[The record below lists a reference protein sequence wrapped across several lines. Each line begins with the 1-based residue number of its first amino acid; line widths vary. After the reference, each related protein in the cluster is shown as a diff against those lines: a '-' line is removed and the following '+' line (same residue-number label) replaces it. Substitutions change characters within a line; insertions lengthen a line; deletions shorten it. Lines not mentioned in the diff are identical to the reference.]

1 MKWLIIKK
9 CPIVTLMVEWQNFCP
24 NFDVIVQLLG
34 MMWFWCQSL
43 SYRDDADFLKMF
55 HSEQNFH
62 LIKKLQVFI
71 WTKWNNLFQTVI
83 ANIFVCQ
90 YQPSVGWLVW
100 WTKWAASYYSVCFVW
115 FSYSYWVTVSP
126 PLHNYISTSLQ
137 LKYCDLSSTV
147 EHQT

>member
-9 CPIVTLMVEWQNFCP
+9 CPIVTLMVEWQNFCSVIRS
-24 NFDVIVQLLG
+24 DVVLMSIIELP
-34 MMWFWCQSL
+34 WWCQFSKI
-43 SYRDDADFLKMF
+43 Y